1 MKLRLPALAGRRR
14 RRVPPSR
21 FGVSRF
27 GTSQFSP
34 SRLDATRPTVM
45 TRRQLAARR
54 WGIAGGIVGALAALV
69 AFAPATWLASAVARA
84 TDHRVLLAQAD
95 GTVWSGNA
103 VLVLT
108 GGPGS
113 RDAATLPG
121 RLSWTLRLAGTVLQL
136 DLRQDCCINGTAS
149 LQVRPGLGR
158 TEITLL
164 PRPDWVAQWPSGL
177 LGGLGTPW
185 NTLQLGGA
193 IRLSSPGI
201 SFQQVAGRWQ
211 VQGRA
216 DIDVLNASSPLT
228 TVEQLGSYRLSLF
241 SNPEGLV
248 QTALSTTEGALQLS
262 GEGIWG
268 PTGMRFRGE
277 ARASEGNEEA
287 LNNLLNII
295 GRRQGE
301 RSIISIG

>member
-1 MKLRLPALAGRRR
+1 MKLRLPSLTGWRRR
-14 RRVPPSR
+14 RNESSR

-27 GTSQFSP
+27 GHSQFSP
-34 SRLDATRPTVM
+34 SRFDATRATVA
-45 TRRQLAARR
+45 TRRQVVARR
-54 WGIAGGIVGALAALV
+54 WAVAGALLGGVLALV

-84 TDHRVLLAQAD
+84 TEHRVLLAQAD
-95 GTVWSGNA
+95 GTIWSGNA

-121 RLSWTLRLAGTVLQL
+121 RLAWTLRLAGTALQL

-149 LQVRPGLGR
+149 LQIRPGLGR
-158 TEITLL
+158 TEIALL

-193 IRLSSPGI
+193 IRLSSPGM

-228 TVEQLGSYRLSLF
+228 TVDQLGSYRLSLF
-241 SNPEGLV
+241 SNPEGQV
-248 QTALSTTEGALQLS
+248 QSVLSTTEGALQLS
-262 GEGIWG
+262 GEGVWA

-295 GRRQGE
+295 GRRSGD

>member
-54 WGIAGGIVGALAALV
+54 WGIAGGLVGALAALV

-121 RLSWTLRLAGTVLQL
+121 RLSWTLRLAGTALQL

>member
-1 MKLRLPALAGRRR
+1 
-14 RRVPPSR
+14 
-21 FGVSRF
+21 
-27 GTSQFSP
+27 
-34 SRLDATRPTVM
+34 M

-121 RLSWTLRLAGTVLQL
+121 RLSWTLRLAGTALQL

>member
-1 MKLRLPALAGRRR
+1 MILRRR
-14 RRVPPSR
+14 KGRAWAQTAAATGWGESTYAEMAWDRSR
-21 FGVSRF
+21 SAG
-27 GTSQFSP
+27 
-34 SRLDATRPTVM
+34 L
-45 TRRQLAARR
+45 R
-54 WGIAGGIVGALAALV
+54 WGIAGVVVGALVALIV
-69 AFAPATWLASAVARA
+69 YAPAAWLSRAVASASGE
-84 TDHRVLLAQAD
+84 HVLLADAR
-95 GTVWSGNA
+95 GTVWSGSA
-103 VLVLT
+103 VVVLT

-121 RLSWTLRLAGTVLQL
+121 RLSWTLRLAGTALQL

>member
-1 MKLRLPALAGRRR
+1 MKLRLPSLTGWRK
-14 RRVPPSR
+14 RRVETSR

-27 GTSQFSP
+27 GHSQFSA
-34 SRLDATRPTVM
+34 SRFDATRATV
-45 TRRQLAARR
+45 THQRQIAARR
-54 WGIAGGIVGALAALV
+54 WGIAGAVLGGLLSLI
-69 AFAPATWLASAVARA
+69 AFAPASWLAGAVARA

-95 GTVWSGNA
+95 GTIWSGNA

-121 RLSWTLRLAGTVLQL
+121 RLGWTLRLAGAALQL

-149 LQVRPGLGR
+149 LQIRPGLGR
-158 TEITLL
+158 TQITLL
-164 PRPDWVAQWPSGL
+164 PKLDWVAQWPSGL

-193 IRLSSPGI
+193 IRLSSPGMT
-201 SFQQVAGRWQ
+201 FEQVAGRWQ

-216 DIDVLNASSPLT
+216 DIDVLNASSPVT
-228 TVEQLGSYRLSLF
+228 TVDQLGTYRLSLF
-241 SNPEGLV
+241 SNPEGQV
-248 QTALSTTEGALQLS
+248 QTVLSTTEGALQLT

-268 PTGMRFRGE
+268 PTGVRFRGE

-295 GRRQGE
+295 GRRSGD

>member
-54 WGIAGGIVGALAALV
+54 WGIAGGLVGALAALV

>member
-54 WGIAGGIVGALAALV
+54 WGIAGGLVGALAALV

-113 RDAATLPG
+113 RDAATLPE
-121 RLSWTLRLAGTVLQL
+121 RLSWTLRLAGTALQL